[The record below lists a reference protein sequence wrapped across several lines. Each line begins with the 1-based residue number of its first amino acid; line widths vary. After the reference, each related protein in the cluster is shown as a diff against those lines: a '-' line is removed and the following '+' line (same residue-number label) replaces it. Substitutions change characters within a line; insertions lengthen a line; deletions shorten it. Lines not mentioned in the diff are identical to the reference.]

1 MLDVINLIQLFHSY
15 ILISTKMGWQA
26 HAIVVESSQY
36 GQIMWFHSH
45 GQQQVEM
52 SWPAFLPSDIFF

>member
-1 MLDVINLIQLFHSY
+1 
-15 ILISTKMGWQA
+15 MGWQA

-52 SWPAFLPSDIFF
+52 SWPAFLPSDIFFNSNVTVPIP